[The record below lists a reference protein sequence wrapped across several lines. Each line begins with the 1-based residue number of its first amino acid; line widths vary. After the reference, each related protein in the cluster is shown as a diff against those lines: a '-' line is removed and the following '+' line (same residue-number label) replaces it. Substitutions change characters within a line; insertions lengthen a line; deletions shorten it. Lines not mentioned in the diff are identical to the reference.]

1 MIFVEKMN
9 EFDLFPGEMVLD
21 GNIHRFKNMDDKGK
35 NSWYI
40 GFDNGDFQAG
50 AFGCFKMGIHEKYL
64 SISTSHMTKE
74 QKTAYAKQQQ
84 ELAAQVESIK
94 LNMNNTAAREAQ
106 NIFNNGL
113 KNDVDSHQY
122 LIDKDVASHGLK
134 VNKEKLLIPMFN
146 IDGEIVNIQSINIS
160 GEKRFHK
167 GGLVK
172 GCFYLIGEVKDI
184 IVLCEGYATGA
195 TIYSAVKEAT
205 VICFNSTNLKEVASE
220 FSSLHPNASIL
231 IAGDDDRFNEINSGR
246 VEATKAAKYIG
257 GCTVFPTFKDIDCDD
272 ETLTDFNDLQ
282 RIYGVKVVKS
292 QIYGAI
298 HKRQWDVSHG
308 SFVIFDSFYKASKL
322 LPNNDDKVMF
332 FDAMCEYGLYSKNKK
347 LPANIQMLIEIV
359 KPLIDSNI
367 EKRKNGNKG
376 GRPKK
381 NVA

>member
-50 AFGCFKMGIHEKYL
+50 AFGCFKMGIHEKYS

-74 QKTAYAKQQQ
+74 QKIAYAKQQQ

-94 LNMNNTAAREAQ
+94 LNMNNKAARQAN
-106 NIFNNGL
+106 NIFNKGL

-205 VICFNSTNLKEVASE
+205 VICFNSSNLKNIALEL
-220 FSSLHPNASIL
+220 SSLHPNASIL
-231 IAGDDDRFNEINSGR
+231 IAGDDDQFNEINSGR
-246 VEATKAAKYIG
+246 IEAIKAAKHIG
-257 GCTVFPTFKDIDCDD
+257 GYTVFPKFKDVDYGDK
-272 ETLTDFNDLQ
+272 TLTDFNDLY
-282 RIYGVKVVKS
+282 RAYGLKEVKS
-292 QIYGAI
+292 QIYDAI
-298 HKRQWDVSHG
+298 RERTWSVNHS
-308 SFVIFDSFYKASKL
+308 SFVFYESFFKACEC
-322 LPNNDDKVMF
+322 LPNEHDKNSLFIAV
-332 FDAMCEYGLYSKNKK
+332 CEYGLYERQIK
-347 LPANIQMLIEIV
+347 LPLHVQGIFEAIKPQLDANI
-359 KPLIDSNI
+359 K
-367 EKRKNGNKG
+367 KRKDGNKG
-376 GRPKK
+376 KRPKK
-381 NVA
+381 SAA